1 MPKSR
6 KNRRALNKNR
16 KNGKQKVCLT
26 GVNCAGLTSK
36 MESFKNL
43 IIKARPC
50 VFFLQETKFRNEGKL
65 RHLKEYQIYELIR
78 KNKQC
83 GGLAIGA
90 LEELEPAFISEGDD
104 NTEILVIEINLGI
117 KIRCVN
123 GYGPQENDL
132 NSKKEK
138 FWERIGL
145 EAEEA
150 LKDGKGFIVQMD
162 GNLHCGQEMIPG
174 DPNPINSNGKHLKQF
189 LEKYPHL
196 NIVNSTTLCVG
207 TITRKRVTKDRV
219 EEAILDLF
227 ICCDKIMSLITK
239 MVVNE
244 DQKLARF
251 TKDRVI
257 ESDHCPVELYLDLK
271 HPNKKKERIEIYD
284 YKNVESQKIF
294 RQESSQTQSLTNSF
308 KNEKLNFHQ
317 QMSSWKKEFDSI
329 LKRSFKK
336 IRLTGKIKETDVTKL
351 INERNKIKCLLKE
364 ANVDDTEEIENK
376 LRDIEIDITK
386 RVQENNFKIISDNFS
401 EMINSSSTFK
411 SNGLW
416 KIKKQDVSI
425 QEEEIKHSKKE

>member
-1 MPKSR
+1 M
-6 KNRRALNKNR
+6 
-16 KNGKQKVCLT
+16 
-26 GVNCAGLTSK
+26 
-36 MESFKNL
+36 
-43 IIKARPC
+43 
-50 VFFLQETKFRNEGKL
+50 
-65 RHLKEYQIYELIR
+65 
-78 KNKQC
+78 
-83 GGLAIGA
+83 
-90 LEELEPAFISEGDD
+90 
-104 NTEILVIEINLGI
+104 
-117 KIRCVN
+117 N

-162 GNLHCGQEMIPG
+162 ENLHCGQEMIPG
-174 DPNPINSNGKHLKQF
+174 DPNPINLKQF

-308 KNEKLNFHQ
+308 KNEELNFHQ
-317 QMSSWKKEFDSI
+317 QMSSWKNELDSI
-329 LKRSFKK
+329 LKRIFKK
-336 IRLTGKIKETDVTKL
+336 IRLTEKTKETNVTKL
-351 INERNKIKCLLKE
+351 MNERNKIKCILKE
-364 ANVDDTEEIENK
+364 AKVDNTEEIENK
-376 LRDIEIDITK
+376 LKDIEIDITK

-401 EMINSSSTFK
+401 E
-411 SNGLW
+411 
-416 KIKKQDVSI
+416 
-425 QEEEIKHSKKE
+425 

>member
-1 MPKSR
+1 
-6 KNRRALNKNR
+6 
-16 KNGKQKVCLT
+16 
-26 GVNCAGLTSK
+26 
-36 MESFKNL
+36 
-43 IIKARPC
+43 
-50 VFFLQETKFRNEGKL
+50 
-65 RHLKEYQIYELIR
+65 
-78 KNKQC
+78 
-83 GGLAIGA
+83 
-90 LEELEPAFISEGDD
+90 
-104 NTEILVIEINLGI
+104 
-117 KIRCVN
+117 
-123 GYGPQENDL
+123 
-132 NSKKEK
+132 
-138 FWERIGL
+138 
-145 EAEEA
+145 
-150 LKDGKGFIVQMD
+150 
-162 GNLHCGQEMIPG
+162 
-174 DPNPINSNGKHLKQF
+174 
-189 LEKYPHL
+189 
-196 NIVNSTTLCVG
+196 
-207 TITRKRVTKDRV
+207 
-219 EEAILDLF
+219 
-227 ICCDKIMSLITK
+227 MSLITK

-294 RQESSQTQSLTNSF
+294 TQESSQTQSLTNSF

-364 ANVDDTEEIENK
+364 ANVDDTEEIENQ

-411 SNGLW
+411 LNGLW
-416 KIKKQDVSI
+416 KIKNKMFP
-425 QEEEIKHSKKE
+425 SKKKKSNMAKKNREGKLITNPNELK